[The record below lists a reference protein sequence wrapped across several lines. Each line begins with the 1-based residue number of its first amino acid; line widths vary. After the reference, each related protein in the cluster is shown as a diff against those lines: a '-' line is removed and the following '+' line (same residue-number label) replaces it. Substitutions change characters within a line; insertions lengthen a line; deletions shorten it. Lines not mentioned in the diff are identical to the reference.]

1 MSNGCLKLRR
11 ESKAVCVITI
21 TLWIFHYIYKMAAKR
36 LTGVSMLEKGL
47 VGVLREMEGD
57 NMKFHPFIEER
68 MFFELTNYL
77 ALEFF
82 I

>member
-1 MSNGCLKLRR
+1 
-11 ESKAVCVITI
+11 
-21 TLWIFHYIYKMAAKR
+21 
-36 LTGVSMLEKGL
+36 MLEKGL

-57 NMKFHPFIEER
+57 NMKFHPFTEGR

-77 ALEFF
+77 ALEFS